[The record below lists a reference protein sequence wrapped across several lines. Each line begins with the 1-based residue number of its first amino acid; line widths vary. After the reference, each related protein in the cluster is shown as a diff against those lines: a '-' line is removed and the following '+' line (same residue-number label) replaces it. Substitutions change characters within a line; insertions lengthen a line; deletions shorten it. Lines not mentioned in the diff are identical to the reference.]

1 MEWRIWITWWIIFYI
16 KYFRLF
22 SIYIKKLGDKLLI
35 FNKNIYKKKK
45 KRIQSRLKSLGS
57 TKSSTSSESST
68 EVVLVQCNIANN
80 NYQHNSRVLYT
91 FICNKLFGLMLD
103 ISRKKI
109 IFFKL
114 FDSEFHILKAGR
126 SRRENKHPLVIN

>member
-35 FNKNIYKKKK
+35 FNKNIYEKK

>member
-35 FNKNIYKKKK
+35 FNKNIYEKK

-114 FDSEFHILKAGR
+114 FESEFHILKAGR

>member
-1 MEWRIWITWWIIFYI
+1 M
-16 KYFRLF
+16 
-22 SIYIKKLGDKLLI
+22 
-35 FNKNIYKKKK
+35 KKK

-103 ISRKKI
+103 ISPKKI

-126 SRRENKHPLVIN
+126 FRRENKHPLVIN

>member
-1 MEWRIWITWWIIFYI
+1 M
-16 KYFRLF
+16 
-22 SIYIKKLGDKLLI
+22 
-35 FNKNIYKKKK
+35 KK
-45 KRIQSRLKSLGS
+45 KRIQSRLKLLGS

-103 ISRKKI
+103 ISPKKI
-109 IFFKL
+109 IFLKL
-114 FDSEFHILKAGR
+114 FDSKFHILKAGR
-126 SRRENKHPLVIN
+126 FRRENKHSLVIN

>member
-1 MEWRIWITWWIIFYI
+1 M
-16 KYFRLF
+16 
-22 SIYIKKLGDKLLI
+22 
-35 FNKNIYKKKK
+35 KKK

-114 FDSEFHILKAGR
+114 FDSEFHILKVGR